1 MRATVECPVSAQLP
15 VFKQHPSKHVLS
27 GSPLRRRPAAAS
39 GYSSSGHGG
48 SAGPSLPG
56 CLREF
61 SLRFIYEHHQ
71 EMFTT
76 SCVRFYLHH
85 SWQWCWLGELV
96 YSHSRTGCRVGGWEG
111 SAVGICCWV
120 TVGGRDGPV
129 WCWSSITNLI
139 CCSHVFIKRLLSE
152 KDEKFDFSY
161 NSDQSPK
168 VSHNVAH
175 NSDCKRT

>member
-1 MRATVECPVSAQLP
+1 MSSKCTATCVQTTPQQTCSLG
-15 VFKQHPSKHVLS
+15 LS
-27 GSPLRRRPAAAS
+27 TEERRRPAAAS

-61 SLRFIYEHHQ
+61 SLRFIHEHHQ

-152 KDEKFDFSY
+152 KDEKFDISY

-168 VSHNVAH
+168 VSHNVTH

>member
-1 MRATVECPVSAQLP
+1 MLVEWWCSLCQHESYSWVSSKCTATCVQTTPQQTCSLG
-15 VFKQHPSKHVLS
+15 LS
-27 GSPLRRRPAAAS
+27 TEERRRPAAAS
-39 GYSSSGHGG
+39 GYSSSGHRG

-96 YSHSRTGCRVGGWEG
+96 YSHSHTGCRVGGWEG

-129 WCWSSITNLI
+129 WWWGCLGLWCWPT
-139 CCSHVFIKRLLSE
+139 R
-152 KDEKFDFSY
+152 EKFVDHLSSKTIY
-161 NSDQSPK
+161 N
-168 VSHNVAH
+168 
-175 NSDCKRT
+175 